1 MEARYRISELAK
13 RAKCQVVTVRYYE
26 KEGLLP
32 VPGRSEGNFRL
43 YEQQHLERLLF
54 IRRCRSLDMT
64 LEEIRRL
71 LQIREQ
77 PADECRS
84 VNELLEEHIGHVVER
99 IEELQNL
106 EAELRSLLC
115 LCDDNRKAAD
125 CGILKELGKTGLD
138 GDKKTQKRKT
148 HLRGVHHQEGKRPR

>member
-1 MEARYRISELAK
+1 MAARYRISELAK

-43 YEQQHLERLLF
+43 YEQQHLDRLLF

-115 LCDDNRKAAD
+115 LCDDKRKAAD
-125 CGILKELGKTGLD
+125 CGILKELGKAGLG
-138 GDKKTQKRKT
+138 GDEKAQARKT
-148 HLRGVHHQEGKRPR
+148 HLRGVHRPDGKRPR

>member
-54 IRRCRSLDMT
+54 IRRCRSLDMQAPSPMS
-64 LEEIRRL
+64 ESDWREREIDWRAIRRAG
-71 LQIREQ
+71 E
-77 PADECRS
+77 
-84 VNELLEEHIGHVVER
+84 
-99 IEELQNL
+99 
-106 EAELRSLLC
+106 
-115 LCDDNRKAAD
+115 
-125 CGILKELGKTGLD
+125 ILSGGEVHP
-138 GDKKTQKRKT
+138 GDIFLPGR
-148 HLRGVHHQEGKRPR
+148 